1 MLQENI
7 YFLYMI
13 NFSKLSF
20 LIIYFIFAA
29 QVNSYAYLDPGS
41 TSIILQ
47 FLSIVLAFVLI
58 CYNYIKTKII
68 LFFQKLKKI
77 FEKKKEN

>member
-1 MLQENI
+1 MRLLSI
-7 YFLYMI
+7 F
-13 NFSKLSF
+13 KLFF

-47 FLSIVLAFVLI
+47 VLSFVFAFVLI
-58 CYNYIKTKII
+58 CYSYIKTKII

>member
-1 MLQENI
+1 MI
-7 YFLYMI
+7 YSSKLI
-13 NFSKLSF
+13 KLSF

-47 FLSIVLAFVLI
+47 VLSFVFAFVLI
-58 CYNYIKTKII
+58 CYGYIKTKIL
-68 LFFQKLKKI
+68 LFFQKIKKI
-77 FEKKKEN
+77 FEKKRKN